1 MTWQKRILDLVSALF
16 LLIVLGPVILILAA
30 VILLRDGRPVLYVS
44 ERMKAPGRPFNLY
57 KFRTMT
63 ISSANTGVSGGD
75 KAARVT
81 ATGRFLRAKRLDEL
95 PQLLNI
101 LKGDLSFVG
110 PRPPLRMYV
119 ERFPALYA
127 RVLKSRPGV
136 TGLATLVFHRHEEAL
151 LKPCATAE
159 ETDSVYSRRCV
170 PRKAELDLIYA
181 ANQSV
186 CYDLRL
192 MFATVFR
199 SIRVRPDRS
208 RRRHKM

>member
-1 MTWQKRILDLVSALF
+1 MTWQKRIFDIASALF
-16 LLIVLGPVILILAA
+16 LLIVLSPLIVIVAA
-30 VILLRDGRPVLYVS
+30 MILLRDGRPVLYVS
-44 ERMKAPGRPFNLY
+44 ERMKSPDEAFNLY
-57 KFRTMT
+57 KFRTMAQ
-63 ISSANTGVSGGD
+63 SSANSGVSGGD

-81 ATGRFLRAKRLDEL
+81 ATGRFLRDKRLDEL

-119 ERFPALYA
+119 ERFPAIYGE
-127 RVLKSRPGV
+127 VLKSRPGV
-136 TGLATLVFHRHEEAL
+136 TGLATLVFHRREEAL
-151 LKPCATAE
+151 LAGCATAE
-159 ETDSVYSRRCV
+159 ETDSIYSRRCV

-181 ANQSV
+181 ENQSV

-199 SIRVRPDRS
+199 AIPVRAGKS
-208 RRRHKM
+208 RA

>member
-1 MTWQKRILDLVSALF
+1 MTWQKRIFDIASALF
-16 LLIVLGPVILILAA
+16 LLLVLGPVMVVIAA
-30 VILLRDGRPVLYVS
+30 LILLRDGRPVLYVS
-44 ERMKAPGRPFNLY
+44 ERMKAPDAGFKLY
-57 KFRTMT
+57 KFRTMAH
-63 ISSANTGVSGGD
+63 SSADSGVSGGD

-95 PQLLNI
+95 PQLFNI

-119 ERFPALYA
+119 ERFPAIYGE
-127 RVLKSRPGV
+127 VLKSRPGI
-136 TGLATLVFHRHEEAL
+136 TGLATLVFHRREEAL
-151 LKPCATAE
+151 LADCTTAE

-199 SIRVRPDRS
+199 VIPVRAGKS
-208 RRRHKM
+208 RG

>member
-1 MTWQKRILDLVSALF
+1 MTWQKRIFDIASALF
-16 LLIVLGPVILILAA
+16 LLIVLSPLILIVAA
-30 VILLRDGRPVLYVS
+30 MILLRDGRPVLYVS
-44 ERMKAPGRPFNLY
+44 ERMKSPDEAFKLY
-57 KFRTMT
+57 KFRTMSQ
-63 ISSANTGVSGGD
+63 SSANSGVSGGD
-75 KAARVT
+75 KASRVT
-81 ATGRFLRAKRLDEL
+81 ATGRFLRDKRLDEL

-119 ERFPALYA
+119 ERFPDTYGE
-127 RVLKSRPGV
+127 VLKSRPGI
-136 TGLATLVFHRHEEAL
+136 TGLATLMFHRREEAL
-151 LKPCATAE
+151 LAGCATAE

-181 ANQSV
+181 GNQSV

-199 SIRVRPDRS
+199 SLPVRTGKS
-208 RRRHKM
+208 RD

>member
-1 MTWQKRILDLVSALF
+1 MTWQKRIFDIASALF
-16 LLIVLGPVILILAA
+16 LVIVLSPLILIVAA
-30 VILLRDGRPVLYVS
+30 MILLRDGRPVLYVS
-44 ERMKAPGRPFNLY
+44 ERMKSPDEAFKLY
-57 KFRTMT
+57 KFRTM
-63 ISSANTGVSGGD
+63 SQSLANSGVSGGD
-75 KAARVT
+75 KASRVT
-81 ATGRFLRAKRLDEL
+81 ATGRFLRDKRLDEL

-119 ERFPALYA
+119 ERFPDIYGA
-127 RVLKSRPGV
+127 VLKSRPGI
-136 TGLATLVFHRHEEAL
+136 TGLATLVFHRREEAL
-151 LKPCATAE
+151 LAGCATAE

-181 ANQSV
+181 QNQSV

-199 SIRVRPDRS
+199 SLPVRVGKS
-208 RRRHKM
+208 RG